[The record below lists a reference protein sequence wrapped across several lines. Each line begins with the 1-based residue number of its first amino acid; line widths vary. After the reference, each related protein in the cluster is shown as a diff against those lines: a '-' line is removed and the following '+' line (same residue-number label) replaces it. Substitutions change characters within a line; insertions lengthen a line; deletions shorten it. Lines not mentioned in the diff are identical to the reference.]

1 MSADADPIEP
11 TLLEAWQRHVLQC
24 AICAR
29 ARNGQDLCTM
39 GQNFW
44 RIPGSAT
51 MPVSQQ
57 PQPAAA
63 VSAMPAI
70 PTQAVAVVVNA
81 PPAFDLNALA
91 SRVSE
96 RVIARTSTGAAIA
109 VPMEKTSKSVEIRTS
124 RDVTLQMPERD
135 IEVYT
140 IMKGSIGRLM
150 RLAEALGVSIL
161 ASDEARIL
169 SRGAGVVLQDHEV
182 ALVVRKATEARGM
195 GGVTME
201 QLYGEFSDVS
211 MLVIRLGDA
220 MGRFMMVDAETREV
234 MRDVRKL
241 GIEMQGELERAIGGS
256 LQLDDGMRKITRALR
271 MVAVSL
277 QGEMERRLG
286 T

>member
-1 MSADADPIEP
+1 
-11 TLLEAWQRHVLQC
+11 
-24 AICAR
+24 
-29 ARNGQDLCTM
+29 M

-51 MPVSQQ
+51 MPVAQL
-57 PQPAAA
+57 PAPVAAA
-63 VSAMPAI
+63 ASMSVVP
-70 PTQAVAVVVNA
+70 PHAVAVAVNA
-81 PPAFDLNALA
+81 APAFDLNALA
-91 SRVSE
+91 TRVSE
-96 RVIARTSTGAAIA
+96 RVVARTSTGAAIA

-140 IMKGSIGRLM
+140 IMKAAIGRLM
-150 RLAEALGVSIL
+150 RLAEVLGVSIL
-161 ASDEARIL
+161 ASDEAKIL
-169 SRGAGVVLQDHEV
+169 SRGAGVVLQEHEV

-195 GGVTME
+195 AGVIME
-201 QLYGEFSDVS
+201 QLYSEFSDVG
-211 MLVIRLGDA
+211 MMVIRLGDA

-241 GIEMQGELERAIGGS
+241 GIEMQGELERAIGGT